1 MEYMIKLFNILYSN
15 FLFLKKLFELD
26 SLIYRTK
33 SVCFIRYEIRL
44 SSHLIRIK
52 IFKKLVVGV
61 HI

>member
-15 FLFLKKLFELD
+15 LIFKKLFELD
-26 SLIYRTK
+26 SLIYRNK

-44 SSHLIRIK
+44 SSDLIRIK